1 MVLEQAD
8 VAPRGGAG
16 YKRVLVENDFYAEVI
31 FPGSR
36 VRIHGKAL
44 RKSRTVSAL
53 LLLHPMFELSTKMS
67 QKEFAA
73 LGRFLPAH
81 KRGYAVAVSLC
92 TLSDTEEASFGEES
106 ATVPSRWLSGVDV
119 RDFAVQSRSWSDGL
133 PIGSGHGSPYLQEP
147 WAALMHQKLKT
158 VEGRPN
164 DGVRSSSPPPC

>member
-1 MVLEQAD
+1 MTFMLKSFFPGTHPRKSAPEKQDSLCSAAAAPNVGALHQD
-8 VAPRGGAG
+8 VAKGVRRARRAG
-16 YKRVLVENDFYAEVI
+16 
-31 FPGSR
+31 PQ
-36 VRIHGKAL
+36 
-44 RKSRTVSAL
+44 T
-53 LLLHPMFELSTKMS
+53 
-67 QKEFAA
+67 
-73 LGRFLPAH
+73 
-81 KRGYAVAVSLC
+81 GYAVAVSLC

>member
-1 MVLEQAD
+1 
-8 VAPRGGAG
+8 
-16 YKRVLVENDFYAEVI
+16 
-31 FPGSR
+31 
-36 VRIHGKAL
+36 
-44 RKSRTVSAL
+44 
-53 LLLHPMFELSTKMS
+53 MFELSTKMS

-73 LGRFLPAH
+73 LGVPAH